1 MTTPGAAGRARG
13 SHSGSPVD
21 AGIGAGVSKRRL
33 RAMRLGKP
41 AGTGPTSAA
50 GKARSAQ
57 NARKH
62 GLNVPVMYDPEVS
75 ADVEFMAEEI
85 APGCQD
91 PELIGRA
98 RLIAE
103 AQVDLIRVARARR
116 DIISAAVADPNCGPA
131 ATGLTGRMAIGAR
144 LSRGCAAN
152 SSPPPCGEGSGV
164 GVEPGST
171 AVPTWPDPPPHPSPS
186 RNRVYAGFG
195 HSTKRSKSATADFD
209 WGEGVVVAWQRLNP
223 APIGRMAMPGE
234 FGDPGADKLVAVLSD
249 MSARLAKL
257 DRYERIALSRRKR
270 AIHAFDAARRKA
282 ARRRRPAGV

>member
-62 GLNVPVMYDPEVS
+62 GLNVPVMYDADVS

-171 AVPTWPDPPPHPSPS
+171 AVPTWPDPPPHPSPKPKPRLRGFRPLNKAIEIGNS
-186 RNRVYAGFG
+186 RFRLGG
-195 HSTKRSKSATADFD
+195 GSRRGLATA
-209 WGEGVVVAWQRLNP
+209 
-223 APIGRMAMPGE
+223 
-234 FGDPGADKLVAVLSD
+234 
-249 MSARLAKL
+249 
-257 DRYERIALSRRKR
+257 
-270 AIHAFDAARRKA
+270 
-282 ARRRRPAGV
+282 